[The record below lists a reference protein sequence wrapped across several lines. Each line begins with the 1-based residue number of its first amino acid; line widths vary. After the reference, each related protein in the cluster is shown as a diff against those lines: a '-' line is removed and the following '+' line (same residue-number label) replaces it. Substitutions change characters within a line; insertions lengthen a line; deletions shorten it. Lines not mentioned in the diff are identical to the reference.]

1 MTAVSKRNRIR
12 YNRAEARAAWLLLLP
27 SVIGLTCITY
37 LPMIASF
44 ALSLFNWNGLGD
56 MKFVGFENYANLFSG
71 KGSASK
77 RYMASL
83 TNLLIYVP
91 ITVAVG
97 LFIAVMLRIYCRIII
112 RMIATTQLWRFGKMK
127 RILAVLLA
135 LMMLAACAAAETA
148 DFSGEET

>member
-56 MKFVGFENYANLFSG
+56 MKFVGFENYVRLFSRDT
-71 KGSASK
+71 KFYGSLVITLEYAGISVIGSIIYSMIIAMLLN
-77 RYMASL
+77 RRCRREAFSAQFFICLMCCLPWPFTWAGNGFMIITMAC
-83 TNLLIYVP
+83 LI
-91 ITVAVG
+91 T
-97 LFIAVMLRIYCRIII
+97 
-112 RMIATTQLWRFGKMK
+112 
-127 RILAVLLA
+127 
-135 LMMLAACAAAETA
+135 
-148 DFSGEET
+148 